1 MTDTASA
8 PSGLID
14 LKLYLPYQ
22 EIEPFL
28 LHGLLAE
35 ALFRKQLRQ
44 DGIVYENL
52 YRAEREQR
60 RSAASRQAYV
70 DLVANGT
77 FPSAVLNRFVSD
89 LPEPSPISSR
99 GRP

>member
-14 LKLYLPYQ
+14 LKRYLPYQ

-52 YRAEREQR
+52 YQTERQQR